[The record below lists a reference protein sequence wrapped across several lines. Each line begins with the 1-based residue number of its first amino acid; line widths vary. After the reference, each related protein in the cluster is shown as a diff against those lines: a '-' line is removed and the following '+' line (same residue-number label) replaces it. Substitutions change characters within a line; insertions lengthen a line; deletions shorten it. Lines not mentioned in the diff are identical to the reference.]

1 MNLLRHSVLSAG
13 LHRITAVIF
22 ALSLIF
28 TLSAFAS
35 DFYTVDTVSNPRLEN
50 TSFHVS
56 DPASL
61 LTHDTVSYLNEKL
74 TQLEK
79 DTGIQS
85 AVVVLPSV
93 GDSDVFEFSQELF
106 RKWGIGQRDKND
118 GLLLTYVED
127 QHIIRFHTG
136 YGLEGVLPDVV
147 CKRIQHQKMI
157 PFFKEGKINE
167 GMRAGIDALY
177 ERLAAEGKSESD
189 DESSGVDSDDDD
201 FLITLVTIIATVV
214 LIFAVAAGVMLCN
227 LFEKCPNCGRRKTL
241 KKISEKERKKHH
253 HTYLEE
259 VKRCSYCGYE
269 VKRSYK
275 IDDDDDDNDSFLSG
289 STGGFSSSSG
299 GSFGGGSSGG
309 GGASSR
315 W

>member
-136 YGLEGVLPDVV
+136 YGLEGVLPDAV
-147 CKRIQHQKMI
+147 CKRIQQQKMI

-167 GMRAGIDALY
+167 GMRAGIDSLY

-189 DESSGVDSDDDD
+189 DESSVADSDDDD

-214 LIFAVAAGVMLCN
+214 LIFAVAAGVMLRN

-289 STGGFSSSSG
+289 GTGGFSSSSG

>member
-35 DFYTVDTVSNPRLEN
+35 DFYTVDTVPNPRLEN

-136 YGLEGVLPDVV
+136 YGLEGVLPDAV
-147 CKRIQHQKMI
+147 CKRIQQQKMI

-177 ERLAAEGKSESD
+177 ERLAVEGKSESD

-214 LIFAVAAGVMLCN
+214 LIFAVAAGVMLLN

-289 STGGFSSSSG
+289 GTGGFSSSSG

>member
-1 MNLLRHSVLSAG
+1 MNLLRHSVLSAR

-35 DFYTVDTVSNPRLEN
+35 DFYTVDTVPNPRLEN

-56 DPASL
+56 DSASL

-106 RKWGIGQRDKND
+106 RKWGIGQRDKHD

-136 YGLEGVLPDVV
+136 YGLEGELPDAV
-147 CKRIQHQKMI
+147 CKRIQQQKMI

-177 ERLAAEGKSESD
+177 ERLAAEGKSASD

-214 LIFAVAAGVMLCN
+214 LIFAVAAGVMLWN

-241 KKISEKERKKHH
+241 KKISEKEKSTIILILRK
-253 HTYLEE
+253 
-259 VKRCSYCGYE
+259 
-269 VKRSYK
+269 
-275 IDDDDDDNDSFLSG
+275 
-289 STGGFSSSSG
+289 
-299 GSFGGGSSGG
+299 
-309 GGASSR
+309 
-315 W
+315 

>member
-35 DFYTVDTVSNPRLEN
+35 DFYTVDTVQNPRLEN

-93 GDSDVFEFSQELF
+93 GDSDVFEFSQALF
-106 RKWGIGQRDKND
+106 RKWGIGQRDKNV
-118 GLLLTYVED
+118 GL
-127 QHIIRFHTG
+127 
-136 YGLEGVLPDVV
+136 
-147 CKRIQHQKMI
+147 
-157 PFFKEGKINE
+157 
-167 GMRAGIDALY
+167 AGIDCATNTP
-177 ERLAAEGKSESD
+177 KSD
-189 DESSGVDSDDDD
+189 FDEYPKDSEVNFEIMDKMTGFWGSAYFGLKRNYFVIPEEIKVFYGDHYL
-201 FLITLVTIIATVV
+201 FRRNQQ
-214 LIFAVAAGVMLCN
+214 AGRVN
-227 LFEKCPNCGRRKTL
+227 
-241 KKISEKERKKHH
+241 
-253 HTYLEE
+253 
-259 VKRCSYCGYE
+259 
-269 VKRSYK
+269 YK
-275 IDDDDDDNDSFLSG
+275 ITNISVKHLESLTSHSSKFIKKLFKSDRKYCIKYDGVEHQKLSFVQRILSLTYYHEHFVLCLLG
-289 STGGFSSSSG
+289 LKH
-299 GSFGGGSSGG
+299 
-309 GGASSR
+309 
-315 W
+315 

>member
-35 DFYTVDTVSNPRLEN
+35 DFYTVDTVPNPRLEN

-93 GDSDVFEFSQELF
+93 GNSDVFEFSQELF

-147 CKRIQHQKMI
+147 CKRIQQQKMI

-177 ERLAAEGKSESD
+177 ERLAVEGKSESD

-214 LIFAVAAGVMLCN
+214 LIFAVAAGVMLLN

-289 STGGFSSSSG
+289 GTGGFSSSSG

>member
-22 ALSLIF
+22 ASSLIF

-35 DFYTVDTVSNPRLEN
+35 DFYTVDTVPNPRLEN

-106 RKWGIGQRDKND
+106 RKWGIGHRDKND

-136 YGLEGVLPDVV
+136 YGLEGVLPDAV
-147 CKRIQHQKMI
+147 CKRIQQQKMI

-189 DESSGVDSDDDD
+189 EESSGVDSDDDD
-201 FLITLVTIIATVV
+201 FLITLVTIISTVV
-214 LIFAVAAGVMLCN
+214 LIFVVAAGVMLWN

-241 KKISEKERKKHH
+241 KKISEKEKSTIILILRK
-253 HTYLEE
+253 
-259 VKRCSYCGYE
+259 
-269 VKRSYK
+269 
-275 IDDDDDDNDSFLSG
+275 
-289 STGGFSSSSG
+289 
-299 GSFGGGSSGG
+299 
-309 GGASSR
+309 
-315 W
+315 

>member
-1 MNLLRHSVLSAG
+1 M
-13 LHRITAVIF
+13 
-22 ALSLIF
+22 
-28 TLSAFAS
+28 
-35 DFYTVDTVSNPRLEN
+35 
-50 TSFHVS
+50 
-56 DPASL
+56 
-61 LTHDTVSYLNEKL
+61 
-74 TQLEK
+74 
-79 DTGIQS
+79 
-85 AVVVLPSV
+85 VVLPSV

-136 YGLEGVLPDVV
+136 YGLEGVLPDAV
-147 CKRIQHQKMI
+147 CKRIQQQKMI

-189 DESSGVDSDDDD
+189 EESSGVDSDDDD
-201 FLITLVTIIATVV
+201 FLITLVTIISTVV
-214 LIFAVAAGVMLCN
+214 LIFVVAAGVMLWN

>member
-13 LHRITAVIF
+13 LHRITAAIF

-28 TLSAFAS
+28 TLRAFAS
-35 DFYTVDTVSNPRLEN
+35 DFYTVDTVPNPRLEN

-74 TQLEK
+74 TQLAK

-136 YGLEGVLPDVV
+136 YGLEGELPDAV
-147 CKRIQHQKMI
+147 CKRIQQQKMI

-189 DESSGVDSDDDD
+189 DESSVADSDDDD

-214 LIFAVAAGVMLCN
+214 LIFAVSAGVMLWN

-241 KKISEKERKKHH
+241 KKISEKEKSTIILILRK
-253 HTYLEE
+253 
-259 VKRCSYCGYE
+259 
-269 VKRSYK
+269 
-275 IDDDDDDNDSFLSG
+275 
-289 STGGFSSSSG
+289 
-299 GSFGGGSSGG
+299 
-309 GGASSR
+309 
-315 W
+315 

>member
-35 DFYTVDTVSNPRLEN
+35 DFYTVDTVPNPRLEN

-56 DPASL
+56 DPATL

-93 GDSDVFEFSQELF
+93 GNSDVFEFSQELF

-147 CKRIQHQKMI
+147 CKRIQQQKMI

-177 ERLAAEGKSESD
+177 ERLAVEGKSESD

-214 LIFAVAAGVMLCN
+214 LIFAVAAGVMLWN
-227 LFEKCPNCGRRKTL
+227 LFEKCPNCGSRKTL

-289 STGGFSSSSG
+289 GTGGFSSSSG

>member
-35 DFYTVDTVSNPRLEN
+35 DFYTVDTVPNPRLEN

-136 YGLEGVLPDVV
+136 YGLEGVLPDAV
-147 CKRIQHQKMI
+147 CKRIQQQKMI
-157 PFFKEGKINE
+157 PFLKRENKRRHEG
-167 GMRAGIDALY
+167 RY
-177 ERLAAEGKSESD
+177 
-189 DESSGVDSDDDD
+189 
-201 FLITLVTIIATVV
+201 
-214 LIFAVAAGVMLCN
+214 
-227 LFEKCPNCGRRKTL
+227 
-241 KKISEKERKKHH
+241 
-253 HTYLEE
+253 
-259 VKRCSYCGYE
+259 
-269 VKRSYK
+269 
-275 IDDDDDDNDSFLSG
+275 
-289 STGGFSSSSG
+289 
-299 GSFGGGSSGG
+299 
-309 GGASSR
+309 
-315 W
+315 

>member
-13 LHRITAVIF
+13 LYRITAAIF

-28 TLSAFAS
+28 TVTAFAS
-35 DFYTVDTVSNPRLEN
+35 DIYTVDTVPNPRLEN

-79 DTGIQS
+79 ETSIQS
-85 AVVVLPSV
+85 AVAVLPSV

-106 RKWGIGQRDKND
+106 RKWGIGHRDKND

-136 YGLEGVLPDVV
+136 YGLEGVLPDAV
-147 CKRIQHQKMI
+147 CKRIQQQKMI

-177 ERLAAEGKSESD
+177 ERLVSEGKSESD
-189 DESSGVDSDDDD
+189 DESSGTDSDDDD

-214 LIFAVAAGVMLCN
+214 LIFAVAAGVMLWN
-227 LFEKCPNCGRRKTL
+227 LFEKCPNCGRCKTL

-275 IDDDDDDNDSFLSG
+275 IEDDDDDNDSFLSG
-289 STGGFSSSSG
+289 GTGGFSSSSG

>member
-13 LHRITAVIF
+13 LHRITAAIF

-35 DFYTVDTVSNPRLEN
+35 DFYTVDTVPNPRLEN

-56 DPASL
+56 DSASL

-136 YGLEGVLPDVV
+136 YGLEGELPDAV
-147 CKRIQHQKMI
+147 CKRIQQQKMI
-157 PFFKEGKINE
+157 PFFKEGKSI
-167 GMRAGIDALY
+167 
-177 ERLAAEGKSESD
+177 
-189 DESSGVDSDDDD
+189 
-201 FLITLVTIIATVV
+201 
-214 LIFAVAAGVMLCN
+214 
-227 LFEKCPNCGRRKTL
+227 
-241 KKISEKERKKHH
+241 
-253 HTYLEE
+253 
-259 VKRCSYCGYE
+259 
-269 VKRSYK
+269 
-275 IDDDDDDNDSFLSG
+275 
-289 STGGFSSSSG
+289 
-299 GSFGGGSSGG
+299 
-309 GGASSR
+309 
-315 W
+315 